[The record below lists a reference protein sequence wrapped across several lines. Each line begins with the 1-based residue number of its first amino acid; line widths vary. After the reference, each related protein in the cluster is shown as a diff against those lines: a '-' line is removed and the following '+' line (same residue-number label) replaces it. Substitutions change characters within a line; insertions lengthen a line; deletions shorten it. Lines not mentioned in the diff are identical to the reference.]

1 MSHQGRPLRPLVS
14 CGVRD
19 GFLGIIT
26 DHPKSTAKTW
36 KVLGMC
42 LGLTIQKYHKT
53 PKNHEWA
60 ALFMPMARRIRI
72 KHRIYASTNIHFEK
86 RLSKH
91 LLLGGTFR
99 WALFCRF
106 RWSVIPFLRTTHR
119 GLDSGP
125 RGPETQVTAK
135 KKETYTRAW
144 NCWWSRLGSVYQR
157 PILNFIA
164 RVFECFICKFAAGR
178 HDIPPYIIYT
188 VEKSNA
194 VYFAEKTI
202 FGHPTLENPWY
213 GFK

>member
-1 MSHQGRPLRPLVS
+1 
-14 CGVRD
+14 
-19 GFLGIIT
+19 
-26 DHPKSTAKTW
+26 
-36 KVLGMC
+36 MC

-135 KKETYTRAW
+135 KKKHIQEPEIVDEVDSARSIRDQFWISLLGCLNASSANLPQEDMIFLPTSFIPLKNQTRSISPKRPFLVIQPWKIHGMDSSSCVVKSQTGCNQAVEPW
-144 NCWWSRLGSVYQR
+144 N
-157 PILNFIA
+157 ILNILKH
-164 RVFECFICKFAAGR
+164 V
-178 HDIPPYIIYT
+178 P
-188 VEKSNA
+188 
-194 VYFAEKTI
+194 
-202 FGHPTLENPWY
+202 
-213 GFK
+213 